1 MNKQRKKKMANNYY
15 IQGDPQKS
23 DQIKEAFKNKGYVA
37 DCYDYGDK
45 SSFFFTA
52 NQNKIVG
59 VCSIYSGAVSIIRTH
74 PDYQELHLHTEPRYQ
89 VGQTVLFNG
98 RVVTIHRIIEGYY
111 LFADNGSRGCR
122 IDQQDKFVELKFKVG
137 DYLKH
142 KACDVTAT
150 VESID
155 VKGMCYRVHGYYP
168 IPIVEQDEWENL
180 DNPKFKVGDLV
191 VYQDLIGR
199 VKEVTW
205 QDHFGFAYKV
215 GNIIDINECALQP
228 ADHRDVT
235 RIVKNG

>member
-1 MNKQRKKKMANNYY
+1 MSQLLLNLDDPTVIIVFDGVTKTIFYIAYDSALANAIYAS
-15 IQGDPQKS
+15 IEFAELPLS
-23 DQIKEAFKNKGYVA
+23 
-37 DCYDYGDK
+37 YGM
-45 SSFFFTA
+45 
-52 NQNKIVG
+52 
-59 VCSIYSGAVSIIRTH
+59 
-74 PDYQELHLHTEPRYQ
+74 EEPRYQ
-89 VGQTVLFNG
+89 VGQTVLFDG
-98 RVVTIHRIIEGYY
+98 RELTIHRIIEGYY
-111 LFADNGSRGCR
+111 LFNKEGSRGCR

-142 KACDVTAT
+142 KACGVTAT

-191 VYQDLIGR
+191 VFNDLIGR
-199 VKEVTW
+199 VNEVTW